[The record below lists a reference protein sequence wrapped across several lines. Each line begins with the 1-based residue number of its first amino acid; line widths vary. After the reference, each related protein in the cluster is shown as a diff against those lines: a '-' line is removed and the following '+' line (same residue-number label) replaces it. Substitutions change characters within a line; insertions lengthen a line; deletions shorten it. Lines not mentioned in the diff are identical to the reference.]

1 MFVEGFHRQLF
12 DSGTN
17 EDFTMEYNQ
26 NIPEN
31 CETLFIP
38 SRNDNIHFPVVT
50 YFLDLSRMYMGAI
63 RWHWHNEIE
72 IIIIN
77 NGRARFLVDDAAIE
91 IHAGQ
96 AVMVNQNVLHSIRP
110 INDEKCTFYS
120 LIFHP
125 SFLFGYEQTYY
136 SDKYLTPILNS
147 VSLKYILLEE
157 SVSWQETLIDHINN
171 ALAATLTKKFGYE
184 LVTKAALELF
194 WAGILEHCYTPT
206 AAPEIAPEPSP
217 DSIRVKEALLYIEK
231 HHMEAIT
238 LEDIASSIHVSKSE
252 CCRCFKRT
260 LKFTPIEYVMKYR
273 IFEATR
279 KIKLGAPEANSI
291 SDLAMSVG
299 FNNAS
304 YFNKLFKKFLNC
316 TPSQYKDLLHKHPVS
331 SPENSPFHLPSPF
344 EENF

>member
-1 MFVEGFHRQLF
+1 
-12 DSGTN
+12 
-17 EDFTMEYNQ
+17 MEYVQEHDQ

-31 CETLFIP
+31 YETLFIP
-38 SRNDNIHFPVVT
+38 ARSENINFPVIT
-50 YFLDLSRMYMGAI
+50 YFLDLSKMYLGAI

-77 NGRARFLVDDAAIE
+77 NGRANVLVDDAHIE
-91 IHAGQ
+91 AHAGQ
-96 AVMVNQNVLHSIRP
+96 AVMINQDVLHSIRP

-120 LIFHP
+120 IIFHP
-125 SFLFGYEQTYY
+125 SLLFGYGQTYY
-136 SDKYLTPILNS
+136 STKYLTPILS
-147 VSLKYILLEE
+147 SGSLKYILLDE
-157 SVSWQETLIDHINN
+157 SVGWQEALIDHINN
-171 ALAATLTKKFGYE
+171 ALAATLTRKFGYE
-184 LVTKAALELF
+184 LVTKAELELF
-194 WAGILEHCYTPT
+194 WAGILEHSYTPT
-206 AAPEIAPEPSP
+206 DTPVQTSEPSS
-217 DSIRVKEALLYIEK
+217 DSMRVKEALLYIER

-260 LKFTPIEYVMKYR
+260 LKITPIEYVMKYR

-279 KIKLGAPEANSI
+279 KIKRNSTEAKSI

-304 YFNKLFKKFLNC
+304 YFNKLFKKYLNC
-316 TPSQYKDLLHKHPVS
+316 TPSQYKDFLRRQPS
-331 SPENSPFHLPSPF
+331 SSQENGPFHLPSPF